1 MKRILIFILSVVILT
16 AGRAWAQEAN
26 AAANSVQTNTAD
38 VPMPAPENVDNQN
51 IVNDEGYG
59 TDDEEY
65 YGSEEDAVNAEANAQ
80 TNADANA
87 AMPETVKTQQLAP
100 DNAVGK

>member
-1 MKRILIFILSVVILT
+1 MKKIFVVILGIAILA

-26 AAANSVQTNTAD
+26 AAANSVQANA
-38 VPMPAPENVDNQN
+38 VSAPPPVPENMDNQT

-65 YGSEEDAVNAEANAQ
+65 YGSEEDVVNAEANAQ
-80 TNADANA
+80 ATAEQ
-87 AMPETVKTQQLAP
+87 PETMNAEQPAP
-100 DNAVGK
+100 DNAK